1 MRYPRNARIFRGQLD
16 AAPWAGLF
24 FILVIFFLLKS
35 SLFFVPG
42 VRVSL
47 PQASDV
53 SGITNATATVMVD
66 LNGVIYHNNQMV
78 DIEVFGQRLAG
89 LVKDSP
95 EPLTLVIQADSQVE
109 YGRIV
114 NLGTLARSVGI
125 KDVQFATRPKLIATE
140 PAEKK

>member
-53 SGITNATATVMVD
+53 SGITNATTTVMVD

-78 DIEVFGQRLAG
+78 DTEVFGQRLAT
-89 LVKDSP
+89 LVKESP

-140 PAEKK
+140 PAEEK

>member
-24 FILVIFFLLKS
+24 FLLVIFFLLKS

-53 SGITNATATVMVD
+53 SGITNATTTVMVD

-78 DIEVFGQRLAG
+78 ASEVFGERLAA
-89 LVKDSP
+89 LVKESP
-95 EPLTLVIQADSQVE
+95 EPLTLVND
-109 YGRIV
+109 
-114 NLGTLARSVGI
+114 L
-125 KDVQFATRPKLIATE
+125 KRPK
-140 PAEKK
+140 PAG